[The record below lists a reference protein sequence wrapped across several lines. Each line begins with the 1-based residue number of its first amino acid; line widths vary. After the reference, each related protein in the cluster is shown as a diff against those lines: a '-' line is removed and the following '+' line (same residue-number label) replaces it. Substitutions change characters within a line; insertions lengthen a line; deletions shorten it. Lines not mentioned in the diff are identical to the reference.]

1 MFERITPEE
10 AGVSSAKIAEYL
22 SMLKRRHSQMHS
34 VLMMRGDKLFAE
46 YYWAPFDKDFCHRM
60 YSVTK
65 SFTSVAIGL
74 LVEEGKL
81 SLDDSLKAFEEG
93 IALVR
98 FCNGRLDA
106 AEQRIRIL
114 VSGEDG
120 SVSEQPFRPTGA

>member
-1 MFERITPEE
+1 MKDTQNISFEE
-10 AGVSSAKIAEYL
+10 AVSRLEQIVR
-22 SMLKRRHSQMHS
+22 SM
-34 VLMMRGDKLFAE
+34 
-46 YYWAPFDKDFCHRM
+46 
-60 YSVTK
+60 
-65 SFTSVAIGL
+65 
-74 LVEEGKL
+74 EEGKL

>member
-1 MFERITPEE
+1 MKEIENVTFEE
-10 AGVSSAKIAEYL
+10 A
-22 SMLKRRHSQMHS
+22 
-34 VLMMRGDKLFAE
+34 
-46 YYWAPFDKDFCHRM
+46 
-60 YSVTK
+60 
-65 SFTSVAIGL
+65 VARLEQI
-74 LVEEGKL
+74 VRAMEEGKL

-120 SVSEQPFRPTGA
+120 VVGEQPFRPTGA

>member
-1 MFERITPEE
+1 MKENETVTFEE
-10 AGVSSAKIAEYL
+10 A
-22 SMLKRRHSQMHS
+22 
-34 VLMMRGDKLFAE
+34 
-46 YYWAPFDKDFCHRM
+46 
-60 YSVTK
+60 
-65 SFTSVAIGL
+65 VARLEQI
-74 LVEEGKL
+74 VRAMEEGKL

-120 SVSEQPFRPTGA
+120 SVGEQPFRPTGA

>member
-1 MFERITPEE
+1 MKENETLTFEE
-10 AGVSSAKIAEYL
+10 A
-22 SMLKRRHSQMHS
+22 
-34 VLMMRGDKLFAE
+34 
-46 YYWAPFDKDFCHRM
+46 
-60 YSVTK
+60 
-65 SFTSVAIGL
+65 VARLEQI
-74 LVEEGKL
+74 VRAMEEGKL

-120 SVSEQPFRPTGA
+120 TVGEQPFRPTGA